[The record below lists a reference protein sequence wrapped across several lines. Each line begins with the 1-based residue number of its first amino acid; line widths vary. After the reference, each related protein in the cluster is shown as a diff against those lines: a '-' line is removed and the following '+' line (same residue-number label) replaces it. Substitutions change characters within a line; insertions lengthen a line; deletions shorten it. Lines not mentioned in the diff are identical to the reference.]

1 MNRSHA
7 PRTGDDRE
15 WISELVDGQAG
26 PDLLARGCEAW
37 AADAELRR
45 TVYTYHLIGDVLRSD
60 DLAGRPAADAA
71 FLSALRARLA
81 GEPVVLAPGPA
92 TAAMPVRSHRPLW
105 VVPVALAAGVVA
117 VAGVLVA
124 LEPEVA
130 GGLPGPGPKGLGGA
144 GQARPEL
151 VRLDDSTMLRNAQVD
166 EYLRAHRETLAGAPP
181 ALPGGALRSVELQL
195 SPPQR

>member
-7 PRTGDDRE
+7 PQTGDDRE
-15 WISELVDGQAG
+15 WISELVDGQAA
-26 PDLLARGCEAW
+26 PQDLARGCEAW
-37 AADAELRR
+37 AADADMRR
-45 TVYTYHLIGDVLRSD
+45 TVYTYCLIGDVLRSD

-71 FLSALRARLA
+71 FLQALRARLA
-81 GEPVVLAPGPA
+81 DEPVVLAPGPV
-92 TAAMPVRSHRPLW
+92 AAALPVRSHRPLW

-124 LEPEVA
+124 LEPQVDGGVRGTGPRLA
-130 GGLPGPGPKGLGGA
+130 GDVGA
-144 GQARPEL
+144 GRPMP
-151 VRLDDSTMLRNAQVD
+151 VALDDSTMLRNAQVD

-181 ALPGGALRSVELQL
+181 ALPGGALRSVEFVP